1 MLKDFERIDRA
12 SRGPWGCARMLYWI
26 RGPRLALLGAFI
38 TFIALAVDPFT
49 QNIVTT
55 RNCQTVSTNQTASMP
70 TADDYNLSVGEQI
83 DENPGQFTLWGQ
95 FRYGLDASI
104 KASVYSG
111 LFGSATT
118 VINASTI
125 HASCPGIN
133 CTFPRYTTLGVC
145 HQCADISSHIQHVC
159 DQNSPAESNV
169 FQPPCKWSLP
179 TGQMLQSYADA
190 NTYFKVDNDTLQTF
204 SMDFMIANSSLSTL
218 QLPNIPGT
226 FTNVTFLANATSNP
240 NCSIVNSGSAG
251 ECVDGNTGALNNTID
266 FRTFAVECSLFPCAR
281 TYTASVVNGAVVEV
295 EVKRSFGTGGWSD
308 WMEETWEGPAPSQ
321 VNIDPKE
328 NCAATWAD
336 GEKGE
341 ACTYEAGGTF
351 IMAAGNFFW
360 HFWNGSISGFRWTQ
374 AVSSNDALN
383 IIYDEGITNLSQID
397 NVLGGIADSMT
408 SAVRLTGSVGDF
420 QRSDGSGRQGFVTGT
435 VFLAETCIA
444 VRWGWIA
451 LPAAVTLLS
460 LLLLILTLILSR
472 APGDRPAWKSS
483 ALPVLFHGLSTSEFA
498 SKSALLTAAEME
510 KEAEGMK
517 VKLTDKRTGILRLEL
532 SQNLDDE
539 H

>member
-1 MLKDFERIDRA
+1 
-12 SRGPWGCARMLYWI
+12 
-26 RGPRLALLGAFI
+26 LALLGAFI
-38 TFIALAVDPFT
+38 TIIALGVDPFT
-49 QNIVTT
+49 QNIIAT
-55 RNCQTVSTNQTASMP
+55 RNCQTVSTNQTAFMP
-70 TADDYNLSVGEQI
+70 TADDYNLYVGEQI
-83 DENPGQFTLWGQ
+83 DKDPGQFTLWGQ
-95 FRYGLDASI
+95 YRYGLDASL

-133 CTFPRYTTLGVC
+133 CTFPRYSTLGVC
-145 HQCADISSHIQHVC
+145 HQCADISSYIQHVC
-159 DQNSPAESNV
+159 DQNSSAENNV

-179 TGQMLQSYADA
+179 TGQMLQSYADQ
-190 NTYFKVDNDTLQTF
+190 NTYFKWDNDSLQTF
-204 SMDFMIANSSLSTL
+204 SMEFMIANSSLSTL
-218 QLPNIPGT
+218 TLPNTPGT
-226 FTNVTFLANATSNP
+226 FTNVTFLANGTSNP
-240 NCSIVNSGSAG
+240 NCSIGNSYLTG
-251 ECVDGNTGALNNTID
+251 ECVDGNTGALNDTID
-266 FRTFAVECSLFPCAR
+266 FTTFAVECSLFPCAR

-308 WMEETWEGPAPSQ
+308 WMEETWEGPAPGTVS
-321 VNIDPKE
+321 IDPKE
-328 NCAATWAD
+328 NCTATWTH

-341 ACTYEAGGTF
+341 ACTYEADAYF

-360 HFWNGSISGFRWTQ
+360 HFWNGSISGFKWTQ
-374 AVSSNDALN
+374 ALSSNDVLN

-397 NVLGGIADSMT
+397 IVLGRIADSMT
-408 SAVRLTGSVGDF
+408 SAIRLTGSVGQLWNT
-420 QRSDGSGRQGFVTGT
+420 QRSDGSGRQGTVTGT

-460 LLLLILTLILSR
+460 LLLLILTHILSR

-483 ALPVLFHGLSTSEFA
+483 ALPVLFHGLSNSGFA
-498 SKSALLTAAEME
+498 SKSALLTEAEME
-510 KEAEGMK
+510 KEAKCMK

-532 SQNLDDE
+532 SQNLDDD